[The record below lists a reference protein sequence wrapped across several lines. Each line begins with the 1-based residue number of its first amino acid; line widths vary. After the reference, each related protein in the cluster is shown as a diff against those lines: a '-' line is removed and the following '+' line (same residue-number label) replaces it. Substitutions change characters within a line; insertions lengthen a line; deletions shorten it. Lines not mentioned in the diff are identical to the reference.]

1 MSNQTLQPGL
11 IFRRSIVVDETLTV
25 PSVSHMLA
33 GFADMPAVFATVFM
47 VGLME
52 CTCVEGLRPYL
63 LGGEHTVGTFVDV
76 SHTAATPV
84 GMRVTAE
91 ARLLAVVG
99 RKLRFRVVCHDEH
112 ELVGEGSHERTL
124 IRTAQ
129 FMSRAEAKRTRIG
142 TLKTVSGGLATPSM
156 QG

>member
-1 MSNQTLQPGL
+1 MPNQTLQPGL

-25 PSVSHMLA
+25 PSIA
-33 GFADMPAVFATVFM
+33 RTFIGFADMPAVFATVFM

-52 CTCVEGLRPYL
+52 YTCVEGLRPHL
-63 LGGEHTVGTFVDV
+63 LEDEHTVGTFIDV
-76 SHTAATPV
+76 SHIAATPI
-84 GMRVTAE
+84 GMHVTAE

-129 FMSRAEAKRTRIG
+129 FISRAEAKRTRIAAPE
-142 TLKTVSGGLATPSM
+142 TVSGGLMTSTMP
-156 QG
+156 G

>member
-1 MSNQTLQPGL
+1 MPNQMLQPGL

-25 PSVSHMLA
+25 PSISHMFA

-63 LGGEHTVGTFVDV
+63 LDDEHTVGTFIDV
-76 SHTAATPV
+76 SHIAATPV

-91 ARLLAVVG
+91 ARLLAAVG

-124 IRTAQ
+124 IRSAQ

-142 TLKTVSGGLATPSM
+142 APETAAGR
-156 QG
+156 